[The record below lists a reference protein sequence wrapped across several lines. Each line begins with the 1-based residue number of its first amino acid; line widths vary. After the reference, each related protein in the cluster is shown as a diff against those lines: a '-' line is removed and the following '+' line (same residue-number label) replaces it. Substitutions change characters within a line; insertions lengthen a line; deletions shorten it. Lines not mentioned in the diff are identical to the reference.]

1 MKKLFLFLLLSLS
14 YIGSAYA
21 DINDGWVAY
30 QQGDFRA
37 ALKEFQVS
45 AEKGDVIAQYAIGW
59 MYDNGEGVSQDDSRA
74 FDWYKKAAEQGYAQA
89 QFNLGWMYAN
99 GNGVDK
105 NYQLAADWYVKAA
118 EQGNTQAQQVLN
130 GLYGTGIGLTSDSNV
145 TTTTTIKEETVVN
158 EVDDF
163 LAELNQ
169 VELSNNTNT
178 TQVNYNSSNV
188 NQTIQLLQTQ
198 NRLDEL
204 QEQQKRALD
213 KQTKDFERM
222 LEKQRKDMQR
232 QQLYN
237 NLLNN
242 WTPVYHNK
250 F

>member
-21 DINDGWVAY
+21 DINDGWLAY

-178 TQVNYNSSNV
+178 TQVNYNSSSV